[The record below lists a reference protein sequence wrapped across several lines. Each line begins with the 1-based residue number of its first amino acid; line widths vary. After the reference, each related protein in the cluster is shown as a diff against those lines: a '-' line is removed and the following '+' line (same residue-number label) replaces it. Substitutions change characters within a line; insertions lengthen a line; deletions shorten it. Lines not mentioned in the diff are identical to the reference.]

1 MDQALEVLRGV
12 GEDLDALGHTL
23 KIAGSPHRRTGK
35 RYPTY
40 HCHGRYAS
48 GLCPA
53 RASIVAA
60 KLDGYVEEQVLA
72 ALRAEDGFLAEA
84 VEASEQIEEAARRV
98 EAAEHERELELF
110 DTDPQMLSVL
120 GRETFLRGV
129 DARQQAV
136 EAAREELA
144 RVRSQSALTS
154 ELTSGD
160 LLQAWETFTPQE
172 KRQLLHGLLDRVV
185 VKRDPNSRAKALALS
200 VSERTQ
206 IVLKGNVLLGP
217 SPDDLEP
224 ESSDRR

>member
-84 VEASEQIEEAARRV
+84 VEASEQIEEAAR
-98 EAAEHERELELF
+98 
-110 DTDPQMLSVL
+110 
-120 GRETFLRGV
+120 
-129 DARQQAV
+129 
-136 EAAREELA
+136 EELA